1 MLCVLYVLYCVSAP
15 DEEQHAGG
23 VVDVVSRAPPALVR
37 LEAAVGEL
45 DAGVGGGGGELVHP
59 AANQR

>member
-1 MLCVLYVLYCVSAP
+1 MSAP
-15 DEEQHAGG
+15 DEEEHAGG